1 MKLMPLIYVSDM
13 ESAIGFYSKLL
24 PASSVVTTS
33 PYWTELN
40 VGGASLALHLAETV
54 DHAGDGV
61 AVSFDAATTLE
72 QVVSLLSE
80 AGIEPSGEICAQPFG
95 RSVTVTDPDGLVIQI
110 NEHSVP
116 PAN

>member
-1 MKLMPLIYVSDM
+1 MPLVYVTDM
-13 ESAIGFYSKLL
+13 DRSTGFYTSLL
-24 PASSVVTTS
+24 PACSVVTSS

-40 VGGASLALHLAETV
+40 VGGASLALHLAESV
-54 DHAGDGV
+54 DHEGDGL
-61 AVSFDAATTLE
+61 ALSFDAAITLE
-72 QVVSLLSE
+72 QVVALLEE

-116 PAN
+116 PAT

>member
-1 MKLMPLIYVSDM
+1 MKLMPLIYVTDM
-13 ESAIGFYSKLL
+13 DRSIGFYSKLL
-24 PASSVVTTS
+24 PASTVVTSS

-40 VGGASLALHLAETV
+40 VGGSSLALHVAESV
-54 DHAGDGV
+54 DHGGDGV

-72 QVVSLLSE
+72 QVLSLLEE
-80 AGIEPSGEICAQPFG
+80 AGIAPSGEICAQPFG

-116 PAN
+116 PAK